1 MKPKPFHPSAPPSRR
16 GFVLL
21 EVIVSLA
28 ILGIALS
35 MVMKSLTISL
45 RAAQRSQRV
54 TMATILA
61 RDLIEKWELKPPPT
75 GTSREDFGKEFPGLS
90 FEVTYNLEEL
100 DYDDVSEL
108 DEGRPAYM
116 RRVSLRIVHTPK
128 NPNLQAR
135 TVLQVETGL
144 SASERYSD
152 QSRVQNEI
160 SFDI

>member
-1 MKPKPFHPSAPPSRR
+1 MNPLPSRPGVPPRLR

-45 RAAQRSQRV
+45 RVAQRSQRV
-54 TMATILA
+54 TTATMLA

-75 GTSREDFGKEFPGLS
+75 GITRENFGKEYPGLS
-90 FEVTYNLEEL
+90 FEVSYELEEIE
-100 DYDDVSEL
+100 YDDVSEL
-108 DEGRPAYM
+108 EEGRPAYM
-116 RRVSLRIVHTPK
+116 RRVSLKIFHTPK
-128 NPNLQAR
+128 NPNLSAKKI
-135 TVLQVETGL
+135 LQVETGL

-160 SFDI
+160 SFDL